1 MIKITWG
8 FKRSHLVRRVDFP
21 HHGCWLLVQI
31 LPPWQIGGAAQ
42 ILFDFSTNMIAMEIF
57 YTYLEGTY
65 PLGIFWNQFK
75 FGWEKY
81 YTTLMS
87 KVWGSNCRKAL
98 SLKGTI
104 KKRRKIWMR
113 SWSVVN
119 EGKRSAK
126 TSFGWK
132 RRFVRERPTTARRPS
147 PPRARGDAF
156 ICFLM
161 WAGGLTRKGL
171 GSSDDNSAIKRSPG
185 QTCSVT
191 PGQFQMGDL
200 HTCSLLGSSIVLKLE
215 SSSYIPSVAISV
227 RLTLLI
233 HNFVISPLIS
243 FNLASLPWC
252 KVSAPSSWNATPFI
266 WTFHVRC

>member
-1 MIKITWG
+1 M
-8 FKRSHLVRRVDFP
+8 V
-21 HHGCWLLVQI
+21 LLN
-31 LPPWQIGGAAQ
+31 WA
-42 ILFDFSTNMIAMEIF
+42 LFDQGDRAKAGDCCFRTFKSKPIF
-57 YTYLEGTY
+57 PLGWLEGI
-65 PLGIFWNQFK
+65 LCQK
-75 FGWEKY
+75 
-81 YTTLMS
+81 
-87 KVWGSNCRKAL
+87 WGSKCRKAL
-98 SLKGTI
+98 ILKGTI
-104 KKRRKIWMR
+104 KKRKKIWMR

-185 QTCSVT
+185 QTCSVA

-215 SSSYIPSVAISV
+215 SSQLNDSSH
-227 RLTLLI
+227 T
-233 HNFVISPLIS
+233 F
-243 FNLASLPWC
+243 LPWLFL
-252 KVSAPSSWNATPFI
+252 WD
-266 WTFHVRC
+266 

>member
-1 MIKITWG
+1 MGKILQY
-8 FKRSHLVRRVDFP
+8 SNV
-21 HHGCWLLVQI
+21 
-31 LPPWQIGGAAQ
+31 
-42 ILFDFSTNMIAMEIF
+42 E
-57 YTYLEGTY
+57 
-65 PLGIFWNQFK
+65 
-75 FGWEKY
+75 
-81 YTTLMS
+81 
-87 KVWGSNCRKAL
+87 VWGSSCRKAL

-104 KKRRKIWMR
+104 TKRRKIWMR

-132 RRFVRERPTTARRPS
+132 RRFVRERPTTARRPT
-147 PPRARGDAF
+147 PPRARGETPSFASL
-156 ICFLM
+156 CGL
-161 WAGGLTRKGL
+161 GGAQKRL

-215 SSSYIPSVAISV
+215 SSQLNNSSSYIPSVAISV

-266 WTFHVRC
+266 WTSHVIC

>member
-1 MIKITWG
+1 MVVDCLC
-8 FKRSHLVRRVDFP
+8 RSCHLDKLGELHKYYLIFP
-21 HHGCWLLVQI
+21 QIWLQ
-31 LPPWQIGGAAQ
+31 WR
-42 ILFDFSTNMIAMEIF
+42 FSTHISRAHIHWESFEISLNSDGKNI
-57 YTYLEGTY
+57 TL
-65 PLGIFWNQFK
+65 Q
-75 FGWEKY
+75 
-81 YTTLMS
+81 LMS

-104 KKRRKIWMR
+104 KKRRKMWMR

-161 WAGGLTRKGL
+161 WAGGADQKRL

-215 SSSYIPSVAISV
+215 SSQLNNSSSYIPSVAISV
-227 RLTLLI
+227 RLTLLN

-252 KVSAPSSWNATPFI
+252 KVSAPSSWNTTPFI